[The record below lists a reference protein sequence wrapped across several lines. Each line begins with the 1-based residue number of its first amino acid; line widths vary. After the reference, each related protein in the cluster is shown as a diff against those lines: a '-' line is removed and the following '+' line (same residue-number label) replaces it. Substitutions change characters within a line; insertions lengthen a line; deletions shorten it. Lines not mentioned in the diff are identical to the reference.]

1 MSQAVHFY
9 KKYRYT
15 GQVGTRFSLHPTHFY
30 RTLQRIIKFET
41 MKQRSQI
48 ATLLA
53 ALSFLPAQA
62 EVREVVMNQDDI
74 VVEEEHLPKRT
85 PPSVLVVPS
94 VTHDTDNQLLIVS
107 VSSPASIRYTLA
119 DEQGTIVEEGDA
131 TVSKTLCIPTF
142 GCQSG
147 THTIRIYVQGR
158 CYKGDV
164 YIE

>member
-1 MSQAVHFY
+1 
-9 KKYRYT
+9 
-15 GQVGTRFSLHPTHFY
+15 
-30 RTLQRIIKFET
+30 
-41 MKQRSQI
+41 
-48 ATLLA
+48 
-53 ALSFLPAQA
+53 
-62 EVREVVMNQDDI
+62 MNRDDI

-85 PPSVLVVPS
+85 PPSVLIVPS

-142 GCQSG
+142 GRQSG

>member
-1 MSQAVHFY
+1 M
-9 KKYRYT
+9 
-15 GQVGTRFSLHPTHFY
+15 
-30 RTLQRIIKFET
+30 RTKT
-41 MKQRSQI
+41 KI
-48 ATLLA
+48 ATLVA
-53 ALSFLPAQA
+53 AMMFVSAHA
-62 EVREVVMNQDDI
+62 EIREVVLHNDDI
-74 VVEEEHLPKRT
+74 EVEEGHLPQRT
-85 PPSVLVVPS
+85 PPSVLIVPS

-107 VSSPASIRYTLA
+107 VSSPASIRYTLT
-119 DEQGTIVEEGDA
+119 DEQGTVVEEGDA